1 MPAAS
6 SASSAPSSARALLR
20 WESLVGGLL
29 LLPSVAL
36 WSRIT
41 DAAVRWS
48 VARAA
53 LASAGAFAL
62 TLAAVPRAAAYFLRR
77 GLSGADRGKGG
88 RGPPLP
94 SALGLIPACVFL
106 CAVICA
112 QLAPA
117 APAAAAAGA
126 AADARAPAAA
136 GAHAWQQQFSS
147 ALLAVAFMAL
157 LGFADD
163 VLDLPWRYKLAL
175 PRCAAQRMRAAG
187 GEWRW
192 RGRERRRRGCGGR
205 RPRARADR
213 SPPARLPAAWPRCRC
228 SPRTLA

>member
-1 MPAAS
+1 MRAPAA
-6 SASSAPSSARALLR
+6 AAAAPSSVSSSLRALLR
-20 WESLVGGLL
+20 WEALCGALL
-29 LLPSVAL
+29 LRPSVAL
-36 WSRIT
+36 WSRIS
-41 DAAVRWS
+41 DVAVRWA

-117 APAAAAAGA
+117 AA
-126 AADARAPAAA
+126 AADARAAAA
-136 GAHAWQQQFSS
+136 THAWQQQFSS

-175 PRCAAQRMRAAG
+175 PRCAARGVRARA
-187 GEWRW
+187 RA
-192 RGRERRRRGCGGR
+192 REK
-205 RPRARADR
+205 PRARRAEQVR
-213 SPPARLPAAWPRCRC
+213 RRARPSPLPIHPPAASRRCRC

>member
-1 MPAAS
+1 M
-6 SASSAPSSARALLR
+6 SAPRPAPPPPPLRALLR
-20 WESLVGGLL
+20 WETVCGALL
-29 LLPSVAL
+29 LLPSLAL
-36 WSRIT
+36 WSRIA
-41 DAAVRWS
+41 DAGVRWS
-48 VARAA
+48 VARSA

-88 RGPPLP
+88 RGAPLP

-117 APAAAAAGA
+117 RAAGA
-126 AADARAPAAA
+126 AA
-136 GAHAWQQQFSS
+136 HAWQEQFSA

-175 PRCAAQRMRAAG
+175 PR
-187 GEWRW
+187 
-192 RGRERRRRGCGGR
+192 
-205 RPRARADR
+205 
-213 SPPARLPAAWPRCRC
+213 
-228 SPRTLA
+228 